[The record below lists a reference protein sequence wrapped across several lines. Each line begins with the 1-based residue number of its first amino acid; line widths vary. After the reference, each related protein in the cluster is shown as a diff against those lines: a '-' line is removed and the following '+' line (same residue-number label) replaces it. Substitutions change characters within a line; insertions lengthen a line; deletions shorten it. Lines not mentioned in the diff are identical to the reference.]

1 MSFRE
6 PAIIY
11 EDNHLIIIN
20 KPNGWLAQSDYTGD
34 ISALDW
40 VKNYLKHR
48 KPNPYCQLVHRLDR
62 PVSGLMILAKSSK
75 ALVRLQKLFQHR
87 KIKKIYWALVERI
100 PPQHSTLLTHWLSKH
115 PYKNTVRLS
124 IKAHQHSH
132 LVKLMYAIKAR
143 VGKFYLLEVNLLTG
157 CKHQIR
163 AQLAYIKCPI
173 KGDIKYNYPHPNKD
187 KSIDL
192 HAQRLIFKHPVTQ
205 ATLDLNVP
213 PPKKAQWMPFR
224 PLALSY

>member
-20 KPNGWLAQSDYTGD
+20 KPNGWLSQSDYTGD
-34 ISALDW
+34 TSILDW
-40 VKNYLKHR
+40 VKNYLKEQ

-75 ALVRLQKLFQHR
+75 ALVRLQKIFQKR
-87 KIKKIYWALVERI
+87 EIEKIYWALVEQT
-100 PPQHSTLLTHWLSKH
+100 PAQNSTLLTHWLSKNTD
-115 PYKNTVRLS
+115 KNTVRLR
-124 IKAHQHSH
+124 KKQHQNSR
-132 LVKLMYAIKAR
+132 LVKLAYKIKAR
-143 VGKFYLLEVNLLTG
+143 IGKFYLLEINLLTG
-157 CKHQIR
+157 SKHQIR

-173 KGDIKYNYPHPNKD
+173 KGDVKYQYPHPNKD

-192 HAQRLIFKHPVTQ
+192 HAYRLIFEHPVTKT
-205 ATLDLNVP
+205 TLNIKVP

-224 PLALSY
+224 SLAI